1 MYSTIVV
8 GTDGSPTAR
17 AAVETAVEIAKA
29 FGATV
34 HVVCG
39 YRPPSQAIV
48 LGGADTPLGA
58 LPADD
63 EVRAVYE
70 QEIDAQAQCARDAD
84 VPYEIHLIPGG
95 GAQAILDVAE
105 ANKADLIVV
114 GNRGMAGVRRVL
126 GSVPNN
132 VAHHAHCSVLIAA
145 TT

>member
-8 GTDGSPTAR
+8 GTDGSATAQGAVN
-17 AAVETAVEIAKA
+17 AAVGLAKT

-34 HVVCG
+34 HLVCG
-39 YRPPSQAIV
+39 YRPPSQAVV

-63 EVRAVYE
+63 EVREIYE
-70 QEIDAQAQCARDAD
+70 REIDAQAEPARAAG
-84 VPYEIHLIPGG
+84 VPYEVHLLPGG

-105 ANKADLIVV
+105 ATKADLIVV
-114 GNRGMAGVRRVL
+114 GNRGMTGMRRVL

-132 VAHHAHCSVLIAA
+132 VAHHAHCSVLIVDTA
-145 TT
+145 